1 MRHLPSAEDLQLKA
15 EDLQL
20 NPSAVPTSLHPP
32 AAEVQRPDKIYI
44 YIYKRNKLDPV
55 DIRLHCR
62 I

>member
-44 YIYKRNKLDPV
+44 YINEISL
-55 DIRLHCR
+55 IQ
-62 I
+62 